1 MPTLEHGSLVEMF
14 RRNPDI
20 APHFIETLFGLQVP
34 AYASIGVVESTLDQ
48 MIPVEFRADLVL
60 ELRSV
65 AGALVLAIVLEVQRD
80 DDDDK
85 KYTWPVYVSVVRA
98 RKRCPTVVLVVAPDA
113 EVASWAAQPIDLGL
127 GLGTVR
133 PLVIG
138 ASSVPEVVDPAVA
151 ENEVE
156 LAVLS
161 ALAHG
166 NGPNG
171 AAVLEAT
178 QTGLER
184 LAEVD
189 REHAAAYFQMIYTM
203 LREPM
208 RRALE
213 ALVMQQ
219 QMENK
224 TTWIPFIQRFIDEGE
239 LKGLREGE
247 LKGLREGELKGLRE
261 GELKGLREGEL
272 KGLREG
278 ELKGLREGELKG
290 KREALLRLIARAGV
304 PLGEGDRARILACTD
319 GATLDRWL
327 DNVLGAKSGA
337 DILS

>member
-1 MPTLEHGSLVEMF
+1 VKGAT
-14 RRNPDI
+14 
-20 APHFIETLFGLQVP
+20 
-34 AYASIGVVESTLDQ
+34 VVESTLDQ
-48 MIPVEFRADLVL
+48 MIPVEFRADLVI
-60 ELRSV
+60 ELRSA

-113 EVASWAAQPIDLGL
+113 EIASWAAQPIDLGL

-151 ENEVE
+151 EKEVE

-166 NGPNG
+166 NGPNRE
-171 AAVLEAT
+171 AVLAAT
-178 QTGLER
+178 ETGLER

-189 REHAAAYFQMIYTM
+189 REHAAAYFEMIYTM
-203 LREPM
+203 LRDPAK
-208 RRALE
+208 RVLE
-213 ALVMQQ
+213 ALVMQRQ
-219 QMENK
+219 TENK
-224 TTWIPFIQRFIDEGE
+224 ATRAPFIQRFIDEGLRE
-239 LKGLREGE
+239 GKLDGLREGE
-247 LKGLREGELKGLRE
+247 LKGRRD
-261 GELKGLREGEL
+261 
-272 KGLREG
+272 
-278 ELKGLREGELKG
+278 
-290 KREALLRLIARAGV
+290 ALFRLIARAGV
-304 PLGEGDRARILACTD
+304 QLDEGDRARILACTD

>member
-1 MPTLEHGSLVEMF
+1 LPAFRLGTPFAYSRRMPTLEHGNLVEMF
-14 RRNPDI
+14 RKNPDI
-20 APHFIETLFGLQVP
+20 APHFIETLFGLPVP

-48 MIPVEFRADLVL
+48 MIPVEFRADLVI

-113 EVASWAAQPIDLGL
+113 EIASWAAQPIDLGL

-151 ENEVE
+151 EKEVE

-166 NGPNG
+166 NGPNRE
-171 AAVLEAT
+171 AVLAAT
-178 QTGLER
+178 ETGLER

-189 REHAAAYFQMIYTM
+189 REHAAAYFEMIYNM
-203 LREPM
+203 LRDPAK
-208 RRALE
+208 RVLE
-213 ALVMQQ
+213 ALVMQRQ
-219 QMENK
+219 TENK
-224 TTWIPFIQRFIDEGE
+224 TTRAPFIQRFIDEGE
-239 LKGLREGE
+239 LKG
-247 LKGLREGELKGLRE
+247 
-261 GELKGLREGEL
+261 
-272 KGLREG
+272 
-278 ELKGLREGELKG
+278 ELKG
-290 KREALLRLIARAGV
+290 KREALLRLITRAGV
-304 PLGEGDRARILACTD
+304 SLDERDRARILA
-319 GATLDRWL
+319 RWL

>member
-1 MPTLEHGSLVEMF
+1 M
-14 RRNPDI
+14 
-20 APHFIETLFGLQVP
+20 
-34 AYASIGVVESTLDQ
+34 
-48 MIPVEFRADLVL
+48 
-60 ELRSV
+60 
-65 AGALVLAIVLEVQRD
+65 
-80 DDDDK
+80 
-85 KYTWPVYVSVVRA
+85 
-98 RKRCPTVVLVVAPDA
+98 
-113 EVASWAAQPIDLGL
+113 
-127 GLGTVR
+127 
-133 PLVIG
+133 IG

-151 ENEVE
+151 EKEVE

-171 AAVLEAT
+171 EAVLEAT

-189 REHAAAYFQMIYTM
+189 REHAAAYFQMIYNM
-203 LREPM
+203 LRGPM

-219 QMENK
+219 QTENK
-224 TTWIPFIQRFIDEGE
+224 STWIPLLQSVIEEGQ
-239 LKGLREGE
+239 
-247 LKGLREGELKGLRE
+247 
-261 GELKGLREGEL
+261 
-272 KGLREG
+272 
-278 ELKGLREGELKG
+278 LKG

>member
-14 RRNPDI
+14 RKNPDI

-48 MIPVEFRADLVL
+48 MVPVEFRADLVL

-80 DDDDK
+80 DDADK

-98 RKRCPTVVLVVAPDA
+98 TKRCPTVVLVVAPDA

-151 ENEVE
+151 EKEVE

-166 NGPNG
+166 NGLNG

-184 LAEVD
+184 LAQVD
-189 REHAAAYFQMIYTM
+189 PEHAAAYFQMIYNM
-203 LREPM
+203 LRGPM

-213 ALVMQQ
+213 ALVMQRQ
-219 QMENK
+219 TENE
-224 TTWIPFIQRFIDEGE
+224 TTRIPFLQRFIDEGE
-239 LKGLREGE
+239 LKGRREGKREGE
-247 LKGLREGELKGLRE
+247 LN
-261 GELKGLREGEL
+261 
-272 KGLREG
+272 
-278 ELKGLREGELKG
+278 G
-290 KREALLRLIARAGV
+290 KRDALLRLIVRVGV
-304 PLGEGDRARILACTD
+304 PLDEGDRARILACTE

-337 DILS
+337 DVLA